1 MTRIGITTLGCKTNL
16 VESDALESIL
26 RAEGFEI
33 VDFDSEAEFYIV
45 NTCTV
50 THVSDR
56 KSRQMLRRA
65 KRHNPNA
72 KLICMGC
79 YSQLNPADVEALG
92 EADLI
97 LGNNNKHVAIEY
109 IRSGG
114 HTLPNAQRT
123 DSNQVVGIATE
134 MEPAS
139 TVLISDLSEYEDIP
153 IYGATKHT
161 RAFLKIQEG
170 CEQYCTYCIIPYAR
184 GKIRS
189 RKLES
194 IQEEVERLIS
204 LGYAEFVLTG
214 IHLMSYGRD
223 WTKHGAEN
231 PYEEPKSLIDVL
243 ELLESIDG
251 VKRIRLGSLEPRF
264 IDGEFKTRAGKLTKL
279 CDHFHLSLQ
288 SGSDAVLKKMNRHYS
303 TEEYLD
309 ALAMLREMYDMPSI
323 TTDIIV
329 GFPGEGESE
338 FEETLA
344 FVEKA
349 GFSDVHVFPYSER
362 SGTPAVKFT
371 GKVPEETK
379 KERVHRLL
387 EKVEES
393 KQNYLASFG
402 GKTLEILVEE
412 IDEGIVKGYTRN
424 YIYIEQPV
432 ETLAQ
437 TRDPIYPNFHPSN
450 NSYGDSDDNTKC
462 RNHNIGVGDLV
473 MVEYFKM

>member
-1 MTRIGITTLGCKTNL
+1 MIRVGITTLGCKTNL

-26 RAEGFEI
+26 KTEGFEI
-33 VDFDSEAEFYIV
+33 VDFDSEADYYIV

-65 KRHNPNA
+65 KKHNPDA

-97 LGNNNKHVAIEY
+97 LGNNNKHLAVEY

-114 HTLPNAQRT
+114 HALPNVQRA
-123 DSNQVVGIATE
+123 DSNQVVSIATE
-134 MEPAS
+134 MDNPTS

-161 RAFLKIQEG
+161 RAFIKIQEG

-189 RKLES
+189 RRLES

-204 LGYAEFVLTG
+204 LGYSEFVLTG
-214 IHLMSYGRD
+214 IHLMSYGKD
-223 WTKHGAEN
+223 WIKRGAEN
-231 PYEEPKSLIDVL
+231 PYSEPKNLIDVL
-243 ELLESIDG
+243 ELLESIEG

-264 IDGEFKTRAGKLTKL
+264 IDEEFKIRVGNLTKL

-288 SGSDAVLKKMNRHYS
+288 SGSDAVLKRMNRHY
-303 TEEYLD
+303 TTAEYLQ
-309 ALAMLREMYDMPSI
+309 ALTMLREMYGTPSI

-329 GFPGEGESE
+329 GFPGEGEKE
-338 FEETLA
+338 FEETLE

-349 GFSDVHVFPYSER
+349 GFSDIHVFPYSER

-387 EKVEES
+387 NKVEES
-393 KQNYLASFG
+393 KQKYLKIFE
-402 GKTLEILVEE
+402 GKPLEILVEE
-412 IDEGIVKGYTRN
+412 VDEDVIKGYTRN
-424 YIYIEQPV
+424 YIYIEQ
-432 ETLAQ
+432 
-437 TRDPIYPNFHPSN
+437 TRNEFTPQ
-450 NSYGDSDDNTKC
+450 
-462 RNHNIGVGDLV
+462 IGAGDLV
-473 MVEYFKM
+473 VVEYKTM